1 MIRRSVLAAL
11 VLCAP
16 VAAMAQHG
24 GGPPGGGGM
33 GGGAMGGGNM
43 GGMGMGRG
51 INGGTMNRP
60 PMGGSHFVAVSPMHS
75 GLQLGL
81 PGRWWDEKKMVK
93 SLSLRNDQKSR
104 MDEIFNSS
112 EGNLSTLLTNLQ
124 REEVHLSTLSSADLQ
139 DETKVFAAIDRY
151 EAARTELAKEKAH
164 VLMQIRQQ
172 LDPDQLNKLDTE
184 IASLR

>member
-1 MIRRSVLAAL
+1 VYAKIRTSLLATL
-11 VLCAP
+11 VLGAP
-16 VAAMAQHG
+16 VIALAQHG

-33 GGGAMGGGNM
+33 GGMG

-51 INGGTMNRP
+51 VNGGGNMGRNP
-60 PMGGSHFVAVSPMHS
+60 QMGGSHFVAVSPMRS

-93 SLSLRNDQKSR
+93 SLNLRNDQKGR

-112 EGNLSTLLTNLQ
+112 EGNLSSLLTNLQ
-124 REEVHLSTLSSADLQ
+124 REEIHLSTLSSADMQ
-139 DETKVFAAIDRY
+139 DESKVFAAIDRY
-151 EAARTELAKEKAH
+151 EAARTDLAKAKAH
-164 VLMQIRQQ
+164 TLMQIRQQ
-172 LDPDQLNKLDTE
+172 LDPDQLNKLDSE